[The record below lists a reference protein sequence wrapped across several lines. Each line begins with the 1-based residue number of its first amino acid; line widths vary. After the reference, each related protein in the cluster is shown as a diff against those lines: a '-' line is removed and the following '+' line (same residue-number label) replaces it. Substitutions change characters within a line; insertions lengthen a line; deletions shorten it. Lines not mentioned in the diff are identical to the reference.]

1 MKNVG
6 DEEKSQYFTFVYCK
20 KKQSHG
26 FLKQSILTANFFQ
39 DKTYNEHT
47 TGPGQNSILLS
58 LILGLISWHQSLSH
72 HYMHLAYSVSN

>member
-6 DEEKSQYFTFVYCK
+6 DEEKSQYFTFVYRK

-26 FLKQSILTANFFQ
+26 FMKQSILTANLFQ

-47 TGPGQNSILLS
+47 AGPGQNSILLS
-58 LILGLISWHQSLSH
+58 LILGLISWRQSLSH
-72 HYMHLAYSVSN
+72 HYMHLAHSVSN